1 MVAASAESRGLPA
14 PAGRFGSAPARFR
27 RWRTSHLL
35 TALQHGY
42 VWLWLA
48 IFAMPFLVTLLY
60 SVREVDGG
68 AFTLGAYRYIT
79 GNFRTNLLLSFETT
93 LLTIV
98 LNLLLAIPAAYAI
111 VRAPLPGKGLIL
123 STLNLALYT
132 PAAVMGVSLVITYN
146 FLYDIPRSFVG
157 LIAAYVVGTF
167 PLMLV
172 PIIVALRDLPTV
184 FEEAARC
191 LGANRMQTFFRV
203 ELPLLGPGISAG
215 ILLTFVI
222 VFNEFLVTLFIAG
235 PGTTTAALRV
245 YNLTRTA
252 GFQPSTAALATTMQL
267 VSFLVVL
274 AFFRFFGS
282 RYLKGTYLI

>member
-1 MVAASAESRGLPA
+1 VSAITAARPAAIPRQGLPR
-14 PAGRFGSAPARFR
+14 PGRRLHARQVV
-27 RWRTSHLL
+27 
-35 TALQHGY
+35 TALQHAY
-42 VWLWLA
+42 IWLWLV
-48 IFAMPFLVTLLY
+48 IFALPFAATFLY
-60 SVREVDGG
+60 SIERIGG
-68 AFTLGAYRYIT
+68 GYTLDAYKYVF
-79 GNFRTNLLLSFETT
+79 GSFEQNLLLSTEVT

-98 LNLLLAIPAAYAI
+98 LNLLIALPAAYAI
-111 VRAPLPGKGLIL
+111 VRFPIPGKSFIL

-132 PAAVMGVSLVITYN
+132 PAAVMGLSLVLAYRLLFGIAQT
-146 FLYDIPRSFVG
+146 FEA
-157 LIAAYVVGTF
+157 LIAAYVVGTY
-167 PLMLV
+167 PLMLI
-172 PIIVALRDLPTV
+172 PIIVALRDLPRV
-184 FEEAARC
+184 YEEAART
-191 LGANRMQTFFRV
+191 LGANRLQTFFRV

-222 VFNEFLVTLFIAG
+222 IFNEFLVTLFIAG

-274 AFFRFFGS
+274 IFFRVFGS

>member
-1 MVAASAESRGLPA
+1 MAIAASALPHHQGQSRRKRFHPGRLLGL
-14 PAGRFGSAPARFR
+14 
-27 RWRTSHLL
+27 
-35 TALQHGY
+35 LQHAY
-42 VWLWLA
+42 IWIWLVV
-48 IFAMPFLVTLLY
+48 FAVPFLATLLY
-60 SVREVDGG
+60 SIEEVGG
-68 AFTLGAYRYIT
+68 GYSLEAYQYVF
-79 GNFRTNLLLSFETT
+79 GSFQDNLLLSVQATV
-93 LLTIV
+93 LTIV
-98 LNLLLAIPAAYAI
+98 LNLLIALPAAYAI
-111 VRAPLPGKGLIL
+111 VRFPIPGKSFLL
-123 STLNLALYT
+123 SSLNLALYT
-132 PAAVMGVSLVITYN
+132 PAAVMGISLVVAYA
-146 FLYDIPRSFVG
+146 FLFNIPQSFTG
-157 LIAAYVVGTF
+157 LIAAYVVGTY

-184 FEEAARC
+184 YEEAARC
-191 LGANRMQTFFRV
+191 LGANRLQTFVRI

-267 VSFLVVL
+267 VSFVVVL
-274 AFFRFFGS
+274 IFFQVFGS